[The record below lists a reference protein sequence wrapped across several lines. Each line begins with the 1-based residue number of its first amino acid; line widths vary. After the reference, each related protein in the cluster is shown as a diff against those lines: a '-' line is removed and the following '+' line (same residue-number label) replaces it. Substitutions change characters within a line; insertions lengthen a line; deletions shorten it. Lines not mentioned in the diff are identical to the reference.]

1 VKFPDNLKNNER
13 STETGFP
20 GVGHVPWGSH
30 FCTFFETEK
39 DLLDILTRFFKTGLE
54 RNEYCLW
61 VVGGTELATIK
72 RAREELGQ
80 CVATGRNRLG
90 KGHLEIITHKQLFG
104 LHGRFDAAAAV
115 ARVGKKAAGALKN
128 GFSGLRWNGS
138 PTWVRLNLKAR
149 RYREFEREID
159 TLLEGQRMIA
169 VCTFPLAL
177 TGAPEILDAA
187 RTHHFTVT
195 VRDGAW
201 KRVEIGDVD
210 AAMQEADPDLEH
222 LTFRQRQILQHIA
235 EGLNTKRIAALLE
248 ISIKTVECHR
258 LRLMG
263 RLKIDN
269 VPGLVRFAIRSGLI
283 SSAA

>member
-1 VKFPDNLKNNER
+1 LKNNEP

-20 GVGHVPWGSH
+20 GVGRVPWGSH
-30 FCTFFETEK
+30 FCTFFETKK
-39 DLLDILTRFFKTGLE
+39 DLLDILIPFFKTGLE
-54 RNEYCLW
+54 RNEFCLW
-61 VVGGTELATIK
+61 VVGGTELGTIK
-72 RAREELGQ
+72 RATEALGER
-80 CVATGRNRLG
+80 VPRRRSRLG
-90 KGHLEIITHKQLFG
+90 EGHLEIITHKQLFG
-104 LHGRFDAAAAV
+104 VHGRFDAAAAI
-115 ARVGKKAAGALKN
+115 ARVEKKAADAVKN

-177 TGAPEILDAA
+177 TGAQEILDAA
-187 RTHHFTVT
+187 RTHRFTVT

-201 KRVEIGDVD
+201 KRVEIGDVN

-235 EGLNTKRIAALLE
+235 EGVNTKQIAALLE
-248 ISIKTVECHR
+248 ISIKTVEAHR

-283 SSAA
+283 SAVA